1 MYLNGVFESVPF
13 HAECSDVFYKREFNV
28 ANSLKSSYAE
38 EFFARNSITSIENT
52 QSEVSDGFIATD
64 KAQSETSDRFAAT
77 DKVQSEASDGF
88 TAFNKV
94 LSEPSDTSTATDKVL
109 SEASDVSTATNNILS
124 ETSDPSAQHCAEKI
138 HRIKTTAAH
147 VAATLSYQRRFTM
160 KEIQTLPL
168 TSMNN
173 AAHFLFVSNMAER
186 AEKDSAVS
194 EKCKAQVAALRSAVT
209 AEDENLKISAKSLT
223 TDKIV
228 AADRLRDQLYAGYK
242 KAVAGYTNFPMEG
255 MAEAAKVLNQHIKDY
270 KIDVQAQLD
279 KETGLLVNFIQ
290 DLEGKFAEQ
299 VKTLSLG
306 AFVEKLKAAN
316 EDVRSLT
323 SQRTDERSAKTA
335 GALKAARTASDEAY
349 KMLVLHVNAHALLEG
364 EADYAAFIDYANT
377 EIAHFKQEVLG
388 GKKGKAKVD
397 AGADDSGDDA

>member
-1 MYLNGVFESVPF
+1 
-13 HAECSDVFYKREFNV
+13 
-28 ANSLKSSYAE
+28 
-38 EFFARNSITSIENT
+38 
-52 QSEVSDGFIATD
+52 
-64 KAQSETSDRFAAT
+64 
-77 DKVQSEASDGF
+77 
-88 TAFNKV
+88 
-94 LSEPSDTSTATDKVL
+94 
-109 SEASDVSTATNNILS
+109 
-124 ETSDPSAQHCAEKI
+124 
-138 HRIKTTAAH
+138 
-147 VAATLSYQRRFTM
+147 M

-186 AEKDSAVS
+186 AEKDKTVA

-223 TDKIV
+223 TDKI
-228 AADRLRDQLYAGYK
+228 AEADRLRDQLYAGYK
-242 KAVAGYTNFPMEG
+242 KAVAGYANFPVES

-299 VKTLSLG
+299 VKALSLG

-316 EDVRSLT
+316 EEVRSLT
-323 SQRTDERSAKTA
+323 GQRTDERSAKTA
-335 GALKAARTASDEAY
+335 GALKAARAASDEAY
-349 KMLVLHVNAHALLEG
+349 KMLAMHVNAHALLEG
-364 EADYAAFIDYANT
+364 EAEYAAFIDYANT

-388 GKKGKAKVD
+388 GSKKKSATSAEVGE
-397 AGADDSGDDA
+397 